1 MGMVTSV
8 TSLGKNG
15 LYDWVVQRA
24 TAVVL
29 GVYFLCLM
37 GFLIAT
43 PDLTYDQW
51 SGYMNSTYM
60 RVFTLIALVSMAAHA
75 WVGLWTI
82 STDYLTTRQ
91 LGAAGTVIRIAFQ
104 AVCALVTVV
113 YVVWGIQILW
123 GI

>member
-1 MGMVTSV
+1 MVTSV

-15 LYDWVVQRA
+15 LYDWVIQRA
-24 TAVVL
+24 TAVIL
-29 GVYFLCLM
+29 GVYFLCMM
-37 GFLIAT
+37 GFLISC
-43 PDLTYDQW
+43 PELTFEQW
-51 SGYMNSTYM
+51 HSYMTSTFM
-60 RVFTLIALVSMAAHA
+60 RIFSLLALVSMAAHA

-91 LGAAGTVIRIAFQ
+91 MGAAGTVIRIAFQ

>member
-1 MGMVTSV
+1 MVTSV

-15 LYDWVVQRA
+15 LYDWVIQRA

-37 GFLIAT
+37 GVLIAT

-51 SGYMNSTYM
+51 QAYMSSTYM
-60 RVFTLIALVSMAAHA
+60 RIFTLIALISMAAHA

-82 STDYLTTRQ
+82 STDYLTERQ
-91 LGAAGTVIRIAFQ
+91 LGAAGTVLRIAFQ
-104 AVCALVTVV
+104 AVCALATMV

>member
-15 LYDWVVQRA
+15 LYDWVIQRA

-29 GVYFLCLM
+29 GVYFLCMM
-37 GFLIAT
+37 GFLVTT

-51 SGYMNSTYM
+51 SSYMSSTFM

-82 STDYLTTRQ
+82 STDYFTTRQ

>member
-1 MGMVTSV
+1 MVTSV

-15 LYDWVVQRA
+15 LYDWVIQRA

-29 GVYFLCLM
+29 GVYFLCMM
-37 GFLIAT
+37 GFLVTT

-51 SGYMNSTYM
+51 SSYMSSTFM

-82 STDYLTTRQ
+82 STDYFTTRQ

>member
-1 MGMVTSV
+1 MVTSV

-15 LYDWVVQRA
+15 LYDWVIQRA

-29 GVYFLCLM
+29 GVYFVCMM
-37 GFLIAT
+37 GFLISN
-43 PDLTYDQW
+43 PDLTFQQW
-51 SGYMNSTYM
+51 HGYMTSTFM
-60 RVFTLIALVSMAAHA
+60 RIFTLIALFSMAAHA

-91 LGAAGTVIRIAFQ
+91 MGAAGTALRV
-104 AVCALVTVV
+104 AVQLICALVTIV

>member
-1 MGMVTSV
+1 MVTSV

-15 LYDWVVQRA
+15 LYDWVIQRA

-29 GVYFLCLM
+29 GVYFVCMM
-37 GFLIAT
+37 GFLISN
-43 PDLTYDQW
+43 PELTFEQW
-51 SGYMNSTYM
+51 QGYMTSTFM
-60 RVFTLIALVSMAAHA
+60 RIFTLIALFSMAAHA

-91 LGAAGTVIRIAFQ
+91 MGAAGTALRV
-104 AVCALVTVV
+104 AVQLICALVTIV

>member
-15 LYDWVVQRA
+15 LYDWVIQRA

-37 GFLIAT
+37 GFLIVN
-43 PDLTYDQW
+43 PDLSYDQW
-51 SGYMNSTYM
+51 NSYMSSTYM
-60 RVFTLIALVSMAAHA
+60 RVFTLIALISMAAHA

>member
-1 MGMVTSV
+1 MVTSV

-15 LYDWVVQRA
+15 LYDWVIQRA

-37 GFLIAT
+37 GFLIAN
-43 PDLTYDQW
+43 PHLTYAKW
-51 SGYMNSTYM
+51 HAYMTSGYM
-60 RVFTLIALVSMAAHA
+60 RVFTLLALLSMAAHA

-82 STDYLTTRQ
+82 STDYITTRQ
-91 LGAAGTVIRIAFQ
+91 LGASATVLRIAFQ
-104 AVCALVTVV
+104 AVCALVTIV
-113 YVVWGIQILW
+113 YVILGVQILW

>member
-1 MGMVTSV
+1 MVTSV

-15 LYDWVVQRA
+15 LYDWLIQRA

-29 GVYFLCLM
+29 GVYFLCVM
-37 GFLIAT
+37 SFLIAN
-43 PDLTYDQW
+43 PDLSFAKWHAYMT
-51 SGYMNSTYM
+51 SGYM
-60 RVFTLIALVSMAAHA
+60 RVFTLLALFSMAAHA

-91 LGAAGTVIRIAFQ
+91 LGASGTVVRIAFQ
-104 AVCALVTVV
+104 AVCALVTII
-113 YVVWGIQILW
+113 YVIWGVQILW

>member
-15 LYDWVVQRA
+15 LYDWVIQRA

-29 GVYFLCLM
+29 GVYFLCMM
-37 GFLIAT
+37 GFLVTT

-51 SGYMNSTYM
+51 SSYMSSTFM

>member
-1 MGMVTSV
+1 MVTSV

-15 LYDWVVQRA
+15 LYDWVIQRA

-29 GVYFLCLM
+29 GVYFVCLM
-37 GFLIAT
+37 GFLVLN
-43 PDLTYDQW
+43 PDLTFQQW
-51 SGYMNSTYM
+51 QGYITSSFM
-60 RVFTLIALVSMAAHA
+60 RIFTLIALFSMAAHA

-82 STDYLTTRQ
+82 TTDYLTTRQ
-91 LGAAGTVIRIAFQ
+91 LGAMGTALRVAVQ
-104 AVCALVTVV
+104 GVCALVTIV

>member
-15 LYDWVVQRA
+15 LYDWVIQRA

-37 GFLIAT
+37 GFLIVN

-51 SGYMNSTYM
+51 QSYMSSTYM
-60 RVFTLIALVSMAAHA
+60 RVFTLIALLSMAAHA

-82 STDYLTTRQ
+82 STDYLTERQ
-91 LGAAGTVIRIAFQ
+91 LGATGTVLRIAFQ
-104 AVCALVTVV
+104 AVCALVTMV

>member
-1 MGMVTSV
+1 MVTSV

-15 LYDWVVQRA
+15 LYDWVIQRA

-29 GVYFLCLM
+29 GVYFVCLM
-37 GFLIAT
+37 GFLVLN
-43 PDLTYDQW
+43 PDLTFQQW
-51 SGYMNSTYM
+51 QGYMTSTFM
-60 RVFTLIALVSMAAHA
+60 RIFTLIALFSMAAHA

-82 STDYLTTRQ
+82 TTDYLTTRQ
-91 LGAAGTVIRIAFQ
+91 LGAMGTALRV
-104 AVCALVTVV
+104 AVQGICALVTIV

>member
-1 MGMVTSV
+1 MVTSV

-15 LYDWVVQRA
+15 LYDWIIQRV

-29 GVYFLCLM
+29 GLYFLVMM
-37 GFLIAT
+37 GFLLFT
-43 PDLTYDQW
+43 PDLTFDQW
-51 SGYMNSTYM
+51 NTYMSTTYM
-60 RVFTLIALVSMAAHA
+60 RIFTLLALISMAAHA

-82 STDYLTTRQ
+82 STDYLTARQ
-91 LGAAGTVIRIAFQ
+91 MGTTGTVLRLAFQ
-104 AVCALVTVV
+104 AVCALVAIV

>member
-1 MGMVTSV
+1 MVTSV

-15 LYDWVVQRA
+15 LYDWVIQRA

-29 GVYFLCLM
+29 GVYFVCMM
-37 GFLIAT
+37 GFLISN
-43 PDLTYDQW
+43 PDLTFEQW
-51 SGYMNSTYM
+51 QGYMTSTFM
-60 RVFTLIALVSMAAHA
+60 RIFTLIALFSMAAHA

-91 LGAAGTVIRIAFQ
+91 MGAAGTALRV
-104 AVCALVTVV
+104 AVQLICALVTIV

>member
-1 MGMVTSV
+1 MVTSV

-15 LYDWVVQRA
+15 LYDWVIQRA
-24 TAVVL
+24 TAVIL
-29 GVYFLCLM
+29 GVYFLCMM
-37 GFLIAT
+37 GFLLSSS
-43 PDLTYDQW
+43 DLSYQQW
-51 SGYMNSTYM
+51 HDYMTSTYM
-60 RVFTLIALVSMAAHA
+60 RVFSLIALVSMAAHA

-91 LGAAGTVIRIAFQ
+91 MGASATVIRIAFQ

>member
-1 MGMVTSV
+1 MVTSV

-15 LYDWVVQRA
+15 LYDWVIQRA

-29 GVYFLCLM
+29 GVYFLCMM
-37 GFLIAT
+37 GFLVTT

-51 SGYMNSTYM
+51 SSYMSSTFM

-113 YVVWGIQILW
+113 YVVWGILILW

>member
-1 MGMVTSV
+1 MVTSV

-29 GVYFLCLM
+29 GVYFLCMM
-37 GFLIAT
+37 GFLVTT

-51 SGYMNSTYM
+51 SSYMSSTFM

-82 STDYLTTRQ
+82 STDYLPTRQ

>member
-1 MGMVTSV
+1 MVTSV

-15 LYDWVVQRA
+15 LYDWLVQRA

-29 GVYFLCLM
+29 GVYFLCVM
-37 GFLIAT
+37 SFLIAN
-43 PDLTYDQW
+43 PDLSFAKWHAYMT
-51 SGYMNSTYM
+51 SGYM
-60 RVFTLIALVSMAAHA
+60 RVFTLLALFSMAAHA

-91 LGAAGTVIRIAFQ
+91 LGASGTVLRIAFQ
-104 AVCALVTVV
+104 AVCALVTII
-113 YVVWGIQILW
+113 YVIWGVQILW